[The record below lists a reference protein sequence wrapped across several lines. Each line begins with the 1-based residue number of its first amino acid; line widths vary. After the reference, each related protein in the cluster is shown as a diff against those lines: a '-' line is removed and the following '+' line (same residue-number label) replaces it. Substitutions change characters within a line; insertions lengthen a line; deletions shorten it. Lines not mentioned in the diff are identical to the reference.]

1 MKKTLAFAAAMAV
14 VAISAQA
21 AVVAWDVPVKLSGD
35 GATDVSSEGS
45 PVDALDAQGGA
56 ITVGGVSFRAM
67 DYNGPVIVGG
77 GAGYGDF
84 QIEATNTNPNITDA
98 AYYTLLDSGIYNE
111 TGIRFQGLTIG
122 QQYLI
127 QIWTCDSRYLG
138 GTRTATYDD
147 GNGNTVDVDHGIDGN
162 LGQYVIGRFTA
173 DAALQDIT
181 PTGDLLV
188 NAAQLRSIPEP
199 ATLGLLGLVG
209 GAVVFAR
216 RRFMI

>member
-1 MKKTLAFAAAMAV
+1 MAALAV
-14 VAISAQA
+14 VAVSAQA
-21 AVVAWDVPVKLSGD
+21 AVITWDTPVKLSGD
-35 GATDVSSEGS
+35 GATDVSTEGTY
-45 PVDALDAQGGA
+45 VDALDAQGGA
-56 ITVGGVSFRAM
+56 LTVGGVNFRAM

-84 QIEATNTNPNITDA
+84 QIDATNTNPNITDA
-98 AYYTLLDSGIYNE
+98 DYYTLLDSGIYNE
-111 TGIRFQGLTIG
+111 TSIRYQGLTLG
-122 QQYLI
+122 QDYLI

-181 PTGDLLV
+181 PTGDLLI
-188 NAAQLRSIPEP
+188 NASQLRAIPEP
-199 ATLGLLGLVG
+199 ATLGLIGSVAAG
-209 GAVVFAR
+209 MIFIR
-216 RRFMI
+216 RRLMV